1 MAAHGVVGFVGLDDL
16 SIEIGSLLVRSGFRI
31 KAYEVSF
38 YSNPLIFFFS
48 FSVCLRNRTLF
59 LDEIRDQLIAKKWYE
74 HLHVNCNFIYYYF
87 LIFAFY

>member
-38 YSNPLIFFFS
+38 YSNPPIFSPFLF
-48 FSVCLRNRTLF
+48 VCVIEL
-59 LDEIRDQLIAKKWYE
+59 
-74 HLHVNCNFIYYYF
+74 YF
-87 LIFAFY
+87 LMKSAIN